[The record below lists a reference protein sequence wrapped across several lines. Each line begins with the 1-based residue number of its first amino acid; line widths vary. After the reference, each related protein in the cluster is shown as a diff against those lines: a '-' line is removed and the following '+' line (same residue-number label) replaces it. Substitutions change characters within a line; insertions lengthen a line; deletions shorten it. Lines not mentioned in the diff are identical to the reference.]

1 MVAKQHL
8 PSPGELQHTL
18 PLTASQAHFIY
29 QVREQI
35 IAILSGSDLR
45 QLLVVGPCSIH
56 DITAA
61 KEYAIKLKKLAEEVQ
76 DSFLIVMRNYFEKPR
91 TRLGWKG
98 LLHDPYLNGGNDIA
112 EGLKMAR
119 QLLLDLTDLE
129 VPAATE
135 FLDPASTEYY
145 GDLIS
150 WGCIGARTSSS
161 QIHRQIAS
169 GLHMPI
175 AFKNSTDG
183 NVDSAIHGVQA
194 ASVGHTYIG
203 MDSSGKVAMV
213 HSNGNSHAHVMLR
226 GGEKGPNYDSLSVQR
241 TLAQLEKAG
250 CKRRLLI
257 DCSHDNC
264 NKQADKQAA
273 VFQDVI
279 NQVLE
284 GNDEIRGLMLE
295 SHLYGGNQVMHS
307 EGSLQYGV
315 SLTDPCLDWE
325 TTERL
330 ILDAH
335 ALLSLNVTETV
346 QAKR

>member
-8 PSPGELQHTL
+8 PSPGDLHKEL
-18 PLTASQAHFIY
+18 PLTPPQAQFIKRT
-29 QVREQI
+29 REKI
-35 IAILSGSDLR
+35 ISILSGSDMR

-61 KEYAIKLKKLAEEVQ
+61 KEYANKLKKLADEVQ

-98 LLHDPYLNGGNDIA
+98 LLHDPHLNGGNDIA
-112 EGLKMAR
+112 AGLRAAR
-119 QLLLDLTDLE
+119 QLLLDLTDLG

-135 FLDPASTEYY
+135 FLDPASPDYY
-145 GDLIS
+145 GDLIC

-169 GLHMPI
+169 GLQIPI

-194 ASVGHTYIG
+194 ASVPHTYIG
-203 MDSSGKVAMV
+203 MDSTGKVSMV
-213 HSNGNSHAHVMLR
+213 HSRGNPHTHVMLR
-226 GGEKGPNYDSLSVQR
+226 GGEKKANYDSDSIRGTLS
-241 TLAQLEKAG
+241 QLEKNG
-250 CKRRLLI
+250 CSRRVLI
-257 DCSHDNC
+257 DCAHDNC
-264 NKQADKQAA
+264 QKQAEKQVE
-273 VFQDVI
+273 VFRNVI
-279 NQVLE
+279 RQVFE

-295 SHLYGGNQVMHS
+295 SHLYGGNQGMNH
-307 EGSLQYGV
+307 GTSLKYGV
-315 SLTDPCLDWE
+315 SLTDPCLDWA
-325 TTERL
+325 TTERI
-330 ILDAH
+330 ILEAH
-335 ALLSLNVTETV
+335 EMLSTTKAGIL